1 MFNPRNFFNYISY
14 LQYPLMVGGLV
25 YSFMPFLYGFESV
38 WEYYNNTLIFMGVG
52 ISFSTLQDTTKM
64 QNELSRKVWENPKT
78 GKLFLGIISATTL
91 LMILVGFYGLY
102 SAEDTVLKELSLG
115 VLVLGIGLIGLLK
128 SAIEL
133 FENHRLDK
141 KVVL

>member
-1 MFNPRNFFNYISY
+1 
-14 LQYPLMVGGLV
+14 MVAGLI
-25 YSFMPFLYGFESV
+25 YSFMPFLNGFESV

-52 ISFSTLQDTTKM
+52 ISLSTLQDTTKM
-64 QNELSRKVWENPKT
+64 QNELSRKVWENPKS
-78 GKLFLGIISATTL
+78 GKLFLGIISASAL

-102 SAEDTVLKELSLG
+102 SAEDTVLEELSLG

-141 KVVL
+141 KEVQ